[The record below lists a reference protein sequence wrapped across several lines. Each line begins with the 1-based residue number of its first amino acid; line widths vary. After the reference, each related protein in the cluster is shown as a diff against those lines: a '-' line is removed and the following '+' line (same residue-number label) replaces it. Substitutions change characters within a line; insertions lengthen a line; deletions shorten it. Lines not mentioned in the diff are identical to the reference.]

1 MNYKKVAGLFFLA
14 ISVVGMWGCEDNNT
28 SSTTEDSAA
37 TTTEEPATT
46 ATGDKTAPVITL
58 KGDNPLTLQAG
69 ESYNEPGATAVD
81 DTDGSVTVNVVTNLA
96 DELNTGINKN
106 RLGTYHVTYT
116 AEDKAGNQSSVK
128 RTVYV
133 RVSPDKKIN
142 DTGVDWGAATLSTS
156 NTNCQGMSI
165 AEQDCSFGRD
175 KQAKNNTLSKA
186 GSGAA
191 GFDFSKLGQDGKPL
205 TIQDQAYD
213 ENGNEAAGTK
223 WSCVKDNTTGL
234 VWEVKRNVTQAADL
248 HGKEDYFS
256 WYNTDTTSN
265 GGQSGNVLGD
275 NIGQC
280 FGMTQQSQTDTTTFC
295 NTQAFIARVNNEKL
309 CGFADWRLP
318 SKEELA
324 SIIHYGA
331 STEPLIDQNFFPNT
345 GAQTIPGS
353 PYWTSDPLAVDD
365 NYNLAWLI
373 SFTSDS
379 QSTYSAGETL
389 YGNDSANV
397 GYIRLVRK

>member
-14 ISVVGMWGCEDNNT
+14 IAAGGMWGCEDTST
-28 SSTTEDSAA
+28 SSTTEEPAS
-37 TTTEEPATT
+37 TTTE
-46 ATGDKTAPVITL
+46 DKTAPVITL

-69 ESYNEPGATAVD
+69 ESYIEPGATAVD
-81 DTDGSVTVNVVTNLA
+81 DTDGNVTVNVATDLA
-96 DELNTGINKN
+96 NELNSGINKN

-133 RVSPDKKIN
+133 RVSADKKIN
-142 DTGVDWGAATLSTS
+142 DTGVNWGADTLSTN

-175 KQAKNNTLSKA
+175 KQAKNNTLSKT
-186 GSGAA
+186 GSGVV

-205 TIQDQAYD
+205 SVQDQAYD

-234 VWEVKRNVTQAADL
+234 VWEVKRNVTQATDL

-265 GGQSGNVLGD
+265 GGKSGNVVGD

-280 FGMTQQSQTDTTTFC
+280 FGMTQQNQTQKDTTTYC

-331 STEPLIDQNFFPNT
+331 STEPLIDQDFFPNT
-345 GAQTIPGS
+345 GAQTVPGS
-353 PYWTSDPLAVDD
+353 PYWTSDPLAVDG
-365 NYNLAWLI
+365 NFNMAWLI
-373 SFTSDS
+373 SFISDPY
-379 QSTYSAGETL
+379 STYSAGETL
-389 YGNDSANV
+389 YGNDSDNV